1 MLKVEALFVES
12 PLRRRSGEG
21 KIVLE
26 TIFISCFCFTEKEG
40 VLDEASALS
49 QARMGLGIMGCM
61 KVE

>member
-1 MLKVEALFVES
+1 MES
-12 PLRRRSGEG
+12 PLRRRSGEE

-26 TIFISCFCFTEKEG
+26 TIFIFCFCFTEKEG